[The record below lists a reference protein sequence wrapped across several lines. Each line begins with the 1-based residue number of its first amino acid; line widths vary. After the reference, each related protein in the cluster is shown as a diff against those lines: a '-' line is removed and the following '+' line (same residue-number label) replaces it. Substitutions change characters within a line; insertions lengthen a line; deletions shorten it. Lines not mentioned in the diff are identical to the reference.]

1 LRSVGGAIKAASSGN
16 GDWCKLLVTE
26 MSFNAPQFLIGV
38 DHAGNV
44 VSVGEED
51 AAVAL
56 ARDDPRQNARAE
68 TFVSK
73 GAWVSHIVL
82 VEVIGVLD
90 AVFQLGHKQLPTAVD
105 MLLNHRDLV
114 LQDPEVIT
122 AALAR
127 FRRRPKLGFSDCM
140 VLESARKAGHVPL
153 ATFDKELSRLDDV
166 ERL

>member
-1 LRSVGGAIKAASSGN
+1 MRA
-16 GDWCKLLVTE
+16 
-26 MSFNAPQFLIGV
+26 V
-38 DHAGNV
+38 DTNV
-44 VSVGEED
+44 VIR
-51 AAVAL
+51 L
-56 ARDDPRQNARAE
+56 LTRDDPRQTARAE
-68 TFVSK
+68 AFVSK

-82 VEVIGVLD
+82 VEVVWVLD
-90 AVFQLGHKQLPTAVD
+90 SVFDLTHKQLA
-105 MLLNHRDLV
+105 
-114 LQDPEVIT
+114 EVVT